1 MTQSETITLYTLE
14 DARKIILHDSLT
26 RAKKALKTILLTAFV
41 IAFGIAV
48 MYFIEGTT
56 GIFIIVVGLAVIYGF

>member
-1 MTQSETITLYTLE
+1 MIIHDLFTKAWKIFKTTI
-14 DARKIILHDSLT
+14 S
-26 RAKKALKTILLTAFV
+26 TAFV

-56 GIFIIVVGLAVIYGF
+56 GIFILVVGLAFIYGF